1 MPYCQ
6 SKDTVKEEFAF
17 LTKISIT
24 VNGTIHIFPMAE
36 NLYLASKNMSMPNGP
51 LDKKIST
58 FCNHYFFSECSVW
71 MHESIKEVVFIIN
84 YVDKQG
90 ERVVSQ
96 MSTILHKLM

>member
-36 NLYLASKNMSMPNGP
+36 NLYLATKNMSMSNGP
-51 LDKKIST
+51 LDKKI
-58 FCNHYFFSECSVW
+58 
-71 MHESIKEVVFIIN
+71 
-84 YVDKQG
+84 
-90 ERVVSQ
+90 
-96 MSTILHKLM
+96 